1 MVNVNLMESRYEKTI
16 TYEKFSLVFLT
27 HVTNMTLSS
36 YSGSVEETSDIIRM
50 KQLI

>member
-27 HVTNMTLSS
+27 HVTNMTLCHHIQ
-36 YSGSVEETSDIIRM
+36 VQWKRQVI
-50 KQLI
+50 L